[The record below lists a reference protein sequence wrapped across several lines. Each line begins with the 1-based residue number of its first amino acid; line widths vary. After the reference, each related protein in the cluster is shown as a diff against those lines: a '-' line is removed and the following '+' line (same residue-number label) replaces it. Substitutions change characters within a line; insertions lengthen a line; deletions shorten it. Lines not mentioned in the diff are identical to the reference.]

1 MDTYLL
7 FNILLSILLCLC
19 LFSEITVKVGAALIS
34 FVLDS
39 AKTES
44 NTPAFLYTKKLLQKG
59 TYKRVGMLMLDEA
72 QYVDISSKEASSISP
87 RHLPMLVPPRLW
99 DNVKSKEGCYFRL
112 RSSLMRTVSN
122 FQTDALRRAK
132 IDGVLEGIDYL
143 GRKISSFTD
152 CHFIPVYFI
161 SLYSTPLYFTQLYF
175 TQLYCTQLRFA
186 LLYFTPLYSRFCPT
200 YCLNFLK
207 LVAVV
212 LFYYLYSIILST
224 IYLLPLSFLVF
235 SVLSN
240 LISYF
245 LILPCCVLPCFVLS
259 CLVLSC
265 PISSNLILSHIILFY
280 LILFCFLF
288 FCFLLLFL
296 I

>member
-1 MDTYLL
+1 
-7 FNILLSILLCLC
+7 
-19 LFSEITVKVGAALIS
+19 
-34 FVLDS
+34 
-39 AKTES
+39 
-44 NTPAFLYTKKLLQKG
+44 
-59 TYKRVGMLMLDEA
+59 MLDEA

-143 GRKISSFTD
+143 GRKKSFFTD

-161 SLYSTPLYFTQLYF
+161 SLYSTPLYFTQLYH
-175 TQLYCTQLRFA
+175 TQLYC
-186 LLYFTPLYSRFCPT
+186 TPLYSRFCPT
-200 YCLNFLK
+200 YCLYFLK

-245 LILPCCVLPCFVLS
+245 LILPCCVLPCFVLF
-259 CLVLSC
+259 CLVLS
-265 PISSNLILSHIILFY
+265 HFV
-280 LILFCFLF
+280 
-288 FCFLLLFL
+288 
-296 I
+296 